1 MEKTDLLHS
10 YEKDFIDC
18 LNLLNKIVEDS
29 DPLVMLQKNKFLSVD
44 NQRIRGTCVVGHLKI
59 VSFYKYAKVR
69 FVFYYADNHTQR

>member
-29 DPLVMLQKNKFLSVD
+29 DPLVMLQKNKFALD
-44 NQRIRGTCVVGHLKI
+44 DAGQLLK
-59 VSFYKYAKVR
+59 
-69 FVFYYADNHTQR
+69 